1 MLNEAGRFAKSIGSA
16 AGGSATSAL
25 VLVLLLGVG
34 GYGACYGYCRYQL
47 GEAIRGFDEAAGG
60 QLHDWLR
67 LRGRA
72 VGPEDLRQFVE
83 ELAPRHHLTLEPGS
97 LRVSVEPYS
106 EASAAKLPAAMR
118 AGLGLAGKAVRA
130 GQGPALWVV
139 GFRAELTGRYGLARS
154 RLTAEHYTWF
164 DSVRR

>member
-1 MLNEAGRFAKSIGSA
+1 MLNEAGRIAKSIEGARGASA
-16 AGGSATSAL
+16 ASSL
-25 VLVLLLGVG
+25 FLVLLLGVG
-34 GYGACYGYCRYQL
+34 GYGAYYGYCRYRL
-47 GEAIRGFDEAAGG
+47 GDSIRDFDEAAAG

-72 VGPEDLRQFVE
+72 VGPEDIRQFVE

-97 LRVSVEPYS
+97 LRVSVEPYT
-106 EASAAKLPAAMR
+106 EASASRLPAAMR
-118 AGLGLAGKAVRA
+118 AGLGMAGKAFRA

-139 GFRAELTGRYGLARS
+139 GFRAELVGRYGPARR

-164 DSVRR
+164 DSVKR